1 MPFQGDSWAEISKES
16 RLLNMPPFL
25 LPENNHQGTLPLSMT
40 GMTVSADNVI
50 VGAWKQS
57 EDGKGMI
64 LRAYETDG
72 KETPVTIDGPMLPAP
87 LTATFKPFSI
97 QTYYLENGTS
107 TWKEVML
114 TEYDY

>member
-1 MPFQGDSWAEISKES
+1 MPFAGDSWAEVTKEA

-25 LPENNHQGTLPLSMT
+25 LPENNHRGTLPLTLT

-50 VGAWKQS
+50 IGAWKQS
-57 EDGKGMI
+57 EDGKGTI
-64 LRAYETDG
+64 IRAYETDG
-72 KETPVTIDGPMLPAP
+72 KETAVTIDGPMLTAP

-114 TEYDY
+114 TEYDF